1 MSEFPVEILR
11 RRTRFDRRQASNSGK
26 KLLIEHGMLRWARW
40 VSDCA
45 ELLVAINSVRVKY
58 GYNQK

>member
-11 RRTRFDRRQASNSGK
+11 RRTRFDRGQASNPGK
-26 KLLIEHGMLRWARW
+26 KLLIEHGMLRW

-45 ELLVAINSVRVKY
+45 ELLLAINSVRVEY
-58 GYNQK
+58 GYNQI